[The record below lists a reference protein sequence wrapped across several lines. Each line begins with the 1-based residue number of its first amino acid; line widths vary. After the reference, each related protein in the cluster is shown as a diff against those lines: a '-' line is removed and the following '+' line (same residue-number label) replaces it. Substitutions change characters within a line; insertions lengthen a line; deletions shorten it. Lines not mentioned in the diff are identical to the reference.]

1 MPIAFFE
8 MMSHFAGYEKLENRD
23 KQKEMIE
30 RFLKDF
36 DSDVYENV
44 FLMWDNEMRNQA
56 QTIIQ

>member
-56 QTIIQ
+56 